1 MIAALLITALV
12 IALLS
17 GWFLVFVI
25 DVLSSI
31 RKACDTYI
39 RLSITREN
47 STEFS
52 GPEVSPAPTIEQQ
65 LLRLKGHRKP

>member
-1 MIAALLITALV
+1 MIAAILITVLV
-12 IALLS
+12 LFLL
-17 GWFLVFVI
+17 GVWFLIFVI

-39 RLSITREN
+39 GQARET
-47 STEFS
+47 S
-52 GPEVSPAPTIEQQ
+52 PEVSPPMPSPAPTIEQQ

>member
-1 MIAALLITALV
+1 MIAAILITTLV
-12 IALLS
+12 LFLL
-17 GWFLVFVI
+17 GVWFLIFVI

-39 RLSITREN
+39 GQAREN
-47 STEFS
+47 STES
-52 GPEVSPAPTIEQQ
+52 SPPMPSPAPTIEQQ

>member
-1 MIAALLITALV
+1 MIAGLLITALV
-12 IALLS
+12 LALL
-17 GWFLVFVI
+17 GVWFLIFVI

-39 RLSITREN
+39 EQAKETS
-47 STEFS
+47 
-52 GPEVSPAPTIEQQ
+52 PEVSPPMPSPAPTIEQQ